1 MEKQVL
7 SALEPQSVF
16 HFFEELS
23 RIPRES
29 GNMKAVSDWAV
40 DFAKER
46 GLRRCQDTL
55 GNVIIWKD
63 GSPGYEDQD

>member
-7 SALEPQSVF
+7 SALEPKSVF

-40 DFAKER
+40 DFA
-46 GLRRCQDTL
+46 
-55 GNVIIWKD
+55 
-63 GSPGYEDQD
+63 